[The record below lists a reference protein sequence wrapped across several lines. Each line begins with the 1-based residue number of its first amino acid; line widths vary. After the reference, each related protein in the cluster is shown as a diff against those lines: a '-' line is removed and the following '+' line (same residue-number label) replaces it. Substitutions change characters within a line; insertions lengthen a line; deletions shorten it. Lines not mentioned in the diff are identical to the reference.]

1 MSVKLNSSSGGSV
14 TIVEPTTSV
23 DYTATLPQANCTLS
37 TIVSGTVQATTSGS
51 SIDFTGIPSWVRRIT
66 VMFRG
71 VSTNGSNN
79 TIIQLGTSGGVE
91 TTGYIA
97 TFGVINAG
105 VATQTSSTTGFMTSS
120 QTASRIASG
129 IATIVLM
136 DTNVWVFSSVMK
148 SDTTV
153 IGHGAGEKSLSS
165 TLDRIRIT
173 TTGSVDTFDAGS
185 VNIMY
190 E

>member
-14 TIVEPTTSV
+14 TLSEPTTSV
-23 DYTATLPQANCTLS
+23 DYAVTLPQANCTLS
-37 TIVSGTVQATTSGS
+37 TIISGTVQATTSGT

-66 VMFRG
+66 VMYRG
-71 VSTNGSNN
+71 VSTNGANN
-79 TIIQLGTSGGVE
+79 TIIQLGTSSGVD
-91 TTGYIA
+91 TSGYIG

-120 QTASRIASG
+120 QTAARIASG
-129 IATIVLM
+129 IATIVLI
-136 DTNVWVFSSVMK
+136 DTNVWIFSSTMK

-153 IGHGAGEKSLSS
+153 VAFSAGEKALSG
-165 TLDRIRIT
+165 TLDRVRIT

-185 VNIMY
+185 VNILY

>member
-1 MSVKLNSSSGGSV
+1 MSVKLNSSGGGSI
-14 TIVEPTTSV
+14 TITEPTTSSDIAV
-23 DYTATLPQANCTLS
+23 TFAAANGTIS
-37 TIVSGTVQATTSGS
+37 PIVSGTVQTTTSGT
-51 SIDFTGIPSWVRRIT
+51 SIDFTGIPSWVKRIT
-66 VMFRG
+66 VMYRG

-79 TIIQLGTSGGVE
+79 TIIQLGTSSGVE
-91 TTGYIA
+91 ASGYIA

-120 QTASRIASG
+120 QTAARIASG
-129 IATIVLM
+129 VATIVLI
-136 DTNVWVFSSVMK
+136 DTNVWVFSSIMK

-153 IGHGAGEKSLSS
+153 IGHGAGEKALSG
-165 TLDRIRIT
+165 TLDRVRIT
-173 TTGSVDTFDAGS
+173 TTGSIDTFDAGS